1 MNQLADTVFTAYVGI
16 DWADAKHDICV
27 QAADSGA
34 REFDCISSQ
43 PEGIDAWACALYQRF
58 GGPIAV
64 ALELCKGPI
73 VSALQKYDF
82 FVLYPINPLMLARY
96 REAFTPSRAKD
107 DPSDAALAVDL
118 ITRHPERFEPLKP
131 QSVTMRKL
139 IGLVE
144 QRRKFAADQGRV
156 VNRLGHALKQYY
168 PQVLE
173 WFSEHN
179 TVVFCDFLTQWPTL
193 TQAKRARRTRLERFF
208 KDHNVRFGQVIE
220 ERITAIKAA
229 MPLTLDPAV
238 IEPHRLQVEI
248 LIEQLR
254 VTIMALKRFDDE
266 IAATVQQLP
275 DYALLF
281 RPLPGAGHILA
292 PRLLA
297 AFGEDRERY
306 RHADELQMYAGIA
319 PVTERSGKKSWV
331 RWRWQCPTFI
341 RQTFVEW
348 AAQTINKS
356 AWAGAY
362 YRQQRAKGCTYQ
374 VAVRALAFKWI
385 RILYRCW
392 QDRTPYDESKYL
404 EALRR
409 KGSPLLK
416 YLAEPA

>member
-43 PEGIDAWACALYQRF
+43 PEGIDTWARALYQRF

-64 ALELCKGPI
+64 AVELCKGPI

-82 FVLYPINPLMLARY
+82 VVLYPINPLMLARY

-107 DPSDAALAVDL
+107 DPSDAELAVDL

-193 TQAKRARRTRLERFF
+193 KQAKRARSARLERFF
-208 KDHNVRFGQVIE
+208 KDHNVRFAQVIE

-238 IEPHRLQVEI
+238 IEPQRLQIEI
-248 LIEQLR
+248 LIE
-254 VTIMALKRFDDE
+254 D
-266 IAATVQQLP
+266 P
-275 DYALLF
+275 
-281 RPLPGAGHILA
+281 
-292 PRLLA
+292 
-297 AFGEDRERY
+297 
-306 RHADELQMYAGIA
+306 
-319 PVTERSGKKSWV
+319 
-331 RWRWQCPTFI
+331 
-341 RQTFVEW
+341 
-348 AAQTINKS
+348 
-356 AWAGAY
+356 
-362 YRQQRAKGCTYQ
+362 
-374 VAVRALAFKWI
+374 
-385 RILYRCW
+385 
-392 QDRTPYDESKYL
+392 
-404 EALRR
+404 
-409 KGSPLLK
+409 
-416 YLAEPA
+416 

>member
-43 PEGIDAWACALYQRF
+43 PEGIDAWARTLYQRF

-107 DPSDAALAVDL
+107 DPSDAELAVDL

-275 DYALLF
+275 DYELLF